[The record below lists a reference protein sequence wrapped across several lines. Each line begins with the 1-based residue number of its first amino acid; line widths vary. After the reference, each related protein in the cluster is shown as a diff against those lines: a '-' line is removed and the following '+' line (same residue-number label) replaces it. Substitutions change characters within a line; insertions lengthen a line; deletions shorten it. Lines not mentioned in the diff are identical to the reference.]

1 MHHNGPNEPFNVPIN
16 NATSI
21 PHKILSWISS
31 GKFWIFKIQKRYSH
45 FFTFPFF
52 RHGWSRHRRLCRG
65 FCNGHSCS
73 GGPVEHLLALFVV
86 VPLVQQAWA
95 ELVLGQLGGRV
106 ELLGTSWTPSVSTP
120 LVLVLG
126 SVTARD
132 PLQWCHFLREFF
144 SCLSSQLLVL
154 ILPFLTTRWFLPWPS
169 VNWSSWTCSGC
180 GNSHH
185 IRQAS

>member
-1 MHHNGPNEPFNVPIN
+1 MLQASPI
-16 NATSI
+16 
-21 PHKILSWISS
+21 
-31 GKFWIFKIQKRYSH
+31 KFS
-45 FFTFPFF
+45 
-52 RHGWSRHRRLCRG
+52 L
-65 FCNGHSCS
+65 
-73 GGPVEHLLALFVV
+73 ELALANFES
-86 VPLVQQAWA
+86 LKSRKDNHTFSLSLFFQAW
-95 ELVLGQLGGRV
+95 LVTASKVMRGLLQRPQLQRGTSRTSTRTLRRRSTCTTGLGRAGTRATR
-106 ELLGTSWTPSVSTP
+106 GTSWTFGDQLNPISFNP

-169 VNWSSWTCSGC
+169 ANWSSWTCSGC

>member
-1 MHHNGPNEPFNVPIN
+1 MLQASPIKFSLELALAN
-16 NATSI
+16 FESLKSRKDNHTFS
-21 PHKILSWISS
+21 LSL
-31 GKFWIFKIQKRYSH
+31 
-45 FFTFPFF
+45 FF
-52 RHGWSRHRRLCRG
+52 RHGWSRHRRLCGG

-106 ELLGTSWTPSVSTP
+106 ELLGTSWTPSVWAP

-169 VNWSSWTCSGC
+169 ANWSSWTCSGC